1 MKKNNT
7 TGFII
12 RFDSVGGAS
21 GDLILS
27 SLFALG
33 VNHLELSKKLEALHV
48 GHFKFQVKSISDHG
62 FAGKQLTVKIGNHH
76 HHDHHHHRNLGDILL
91 MIRKSRLSTWTKNL
105 STKVFQQLA
114 EAEAKVHGTTPDK
127 IHFHEVGAVDSIVD
141 IVGSCAALEM
151 LGVDSVIA
159 GPLPLGHGTV
169 ECAHGT
175 LPLPAPAV
183 IELLKNHPVVQ
194 IDEPFETV
202 TPTGAA
208 LLITWEEI
216 LPAHSSESRTILKT
230 GLGYGHH
237 KYNNRSNTLRATL
250 LKSAEDGEVQHD
262 ECLVLESNLDDT
274 IPEIIGSLTQKLMN
288 HGALDVFTSPIQ
300 MKKQRPGTLLTVLCK
315 IPDRERMIEMIF
327 TETTTFGIRENLM
340 RRTILE
346 RRHIEVKTLY
356 GKVRIKVGTW
366 KGRDITF
373 SPEHSDC
380 VKCAEKYDVAVKTVY
395 EKAIKAISKT

>member
-7 TGFII
+7 TGLVV

-27 SLFALG
+27 SLCALG
-33 VNHLELSKKLEALHV
+33 INPSELSKKLGSLHA
-48 GHFKFQVKSISDHG
+48 GNFKLQVKTNTDHG
-62 FAGKQLTVKIGNHH
+62 FAGKQLTVKIGHSH
-76 HHDHHHHRNLGDILL
+76 HHHHRHLEDILS
-91 MIRKSRLSTWTKNL
+91 MIKKSKLSPWVKDL
-105 STKVFQQLA
+105 STKVFYRLA
-114 EAEAKVHGTTPDK
+114 VAEAKVHSTTPNK
-127 IHFHEVGAVDSIVD
+127 IHFHEVGALDSIVD

-169 ECAHGT
+169 ECAHGI

-183 IELLKNHPVVQ
+183 VELLKNHPVVQ

-208 LLITWEEI
+208 LLTTWKEI
-216 LPAHSSESRTILKT
+216 LPSHSSGSQTILRT

-237 KYNNRSNTLRATL
+237 KFNNRPNTLRATL
-250 LKSAEDGEVQHD
+250 LKSAGTDEAHHD
-262 ECLVLESNLDDT
+262 ECLVLECNLDDI
-274 IPEIIGSLTQKLMN
+274 IPEIIGSLTQKLMD
-288 HGALDVFTSPIQ
+288 HGALDVFTLPIQ

-315 IPDRERMIEMIF
+315 VPDRDRMIEMIF
-327 TETTTFGIRENLM
+327 TETTTFGIREHLVQ
-340 RRTILE
+340 RTILE
-346 RRHIEVKTLY
+346 RRYTEVKTPY
-356 GKVRIKVGTW
+356 GKIRIKVGTW

-380 VKCAEKYDVAVKTVY
+380 VKCAEKHGVAVKTVY
-395 EKAIKAISKT
+395 EKAIKAIGRK